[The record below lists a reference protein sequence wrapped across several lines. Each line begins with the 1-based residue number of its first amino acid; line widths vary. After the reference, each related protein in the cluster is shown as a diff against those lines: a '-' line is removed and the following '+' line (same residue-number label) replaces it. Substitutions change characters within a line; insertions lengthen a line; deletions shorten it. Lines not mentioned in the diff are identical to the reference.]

1 MNAEAKLE
9 SEVQEGWNQAIETYY
24 IGPSNVRGSRI
35 KAKTAS
41 GISLTLSY
49 DSALSIGENH
59 AAACKALVDKLNWGG
74 SWLGGG
80 SKRGYYFVMVKGVR
94 GEK

>member
-59 AAACKALVDKLNWGG
+59 AAACKALVDRLNWGG
-74 SWLGGG
+74 RWISGGTDKG
-80 SKRGYYFVMVKGVR
+80 QAFVMVSH
-94 GEK
+94 E